1 MALAALQHV
10 EDARLIA
17 RRLEPEST
25 ES

>member
-17 RRLEPEST
+17 RRLGPEST

>member
-1 MALAALQHV
+1 MALVALQHV

-17 RRLEPEST
+17 RRLEPETT